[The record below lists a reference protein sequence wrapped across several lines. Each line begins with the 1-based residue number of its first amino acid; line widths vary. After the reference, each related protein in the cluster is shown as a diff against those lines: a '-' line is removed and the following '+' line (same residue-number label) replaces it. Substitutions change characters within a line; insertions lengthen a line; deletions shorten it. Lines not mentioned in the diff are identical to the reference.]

1 MSQDSPR
8 ILIVEDEPSIADN
21 ITFALQLDGFHS
33 EHHLLAASALNLL
46 QTTSFDLV
54 IIDVGLPDF
63 NGFELCKKIRAFS
76 NIPIIFLTARAD
88 EIDRILG
95 LELGADDYV
104 TKPFSPRELSTRVKA
119 ILRRIA
125 LHKVTTY
132 STATLGSSLST
143 SNDTDLSLQSSQ
155 TLKTFIIDSERAS
168 ITYLKQKLE
177 LTRIEY
183 FLLCKLIESP
193 EHVFSREQLMLAAW
207 DNPDH
212 SLERAVDTHIKGLRA
227 KLKQVSGTQ
236 QPIKTHRGLGYSLE
250 LPQ

>member
-1 MSQDSPR
+1 MHQDSPK

-21 ITFALQLDGFHS
+21 IVFALQLDGFHS
-33 EHHLLAASALNLL
+33 EHQLLATSALASLRS
-46 QTTSFDLV
+46 TTFDLV
-54 IIDVGLPDF
+54 IIDVGLPDI
-63 NGFELCKKIRAFS
+63 NGFELCKQIRDFS

-119 ILRRIA
+119 ILRRVSRQESRTDQP
-125 LHKVTTY
+125 H
-132 STATLGSSLST
+132 SN
-143 SNDTDLSLQSSQ
+143 NDTSQ
-155 TLKTFIIDSERAS
+155 YGFTIDKEKAS
-168 ITYLKQKLE
+168 ITYLSQKLE

-183 FLLCKLIESP
+183 FLLSKLIENP
-193 EHVFSREQLMLAAW
+193 EHVFSREQLMQAAW
-207 DNPDH
+207 DNPEH

-227 KLKQVSGTQ
+227 KLKQISNNY

-250 LPQ
+250 LSE

>member
-1 MSQDSPR
+1 MHQDSPK

-21 ITFALQLDGFHS
+21 IVFALQLDGFHS
-33 EHHLLAASALNLL
+33 EHQLLAAPALASL
-46 QTTSFDLV
+46 QNKTFDLV
-54 IIDVGLPDF
+54 ILDIGLPDI
-63 NGFELCKKIRAFS
+63 NGFELCKRIREFS

-119 ILRRIA
+119 ILRRVSRA
-125 LHKVTTY
+125 DTPV
-132 STATLGSSLST
+132 SSNSPILYGF
-143 SNDTDLSLQSSQ
+143 D
-155 TLKTFIIDSERAS
+155 IDSDKAS
-168 ITYLKQKLE
+168 ITYLSQKLE

-183 FLLCKLIESP
+183 YLLCKLIENP
-193 EHVFSREQLMLAAW
+193 EHVFSREQLMQAAW
-207 DNPDH
+207 DNPEH

-227 KLKQVSGTQ
+227 KLKRISDAH

-250 LPQ
+250 RPR